1 MTLTTFPSM
10 RDIVFCMVLLW
21 GGSMAVASPTSDE
34 FQVCSQMKKASLHAC
49 LGKQASQHNNVCQQR
64 ARREEERCRAAVWA
78 RYARPDPAYEAAR
91 KAAERK
97 ADAEARA
104 AMEQAKSLHGTGAAP

>member
-1 MTLTTFPSM
+1 MTPTRFLSM
-10 RDIVFCMVLLW
+10 RDILLCMALLC

-34 FQVCSQMKKASLHAC
+34 FQICSQMKKASLHAC
-49 LGKQASQHNNVCQQR
+49 LEKQVAQHSNACQQR

-91 KAAERK
+91 MAAQRK
-97 ADAEARA
+97 AEAEARA
-104 AMEQAKSLHGTGAAP
+104 AQAESLREAGAAP